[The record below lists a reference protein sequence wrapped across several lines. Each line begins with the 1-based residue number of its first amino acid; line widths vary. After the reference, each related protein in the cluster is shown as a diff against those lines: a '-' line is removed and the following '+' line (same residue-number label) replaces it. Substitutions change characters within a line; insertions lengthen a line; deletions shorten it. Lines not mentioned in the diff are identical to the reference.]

1 MKTKFN
7 IRKKCSTRRCENY
20 AASPRAKFCEGCFA
34 KAAASANLK
43 RKVYGGNTA
52 VGRMKKEANSKRKGY
67 GGNIEAK
74 GSIGNRGNIK
84 AKGSTDNQGNIKA
97 KGSTD
102 NQGNIEAKGSM
113 NNRGNTC
120 IGRSK
125 KAAGKRS
132 ALRRCSKMVL
142 VLKAPWLQ
150 LILSG
155 KKTWEIRGT
164 QTKQRGTIHLALSGA
179 GGQIAGQCRITKSY
193 AINRKTL
200 SKHFTKHRIGDLGI
214 VTYRKPHVWEI
225 SHVRRYKQPF
235 VYDHPQGA
243 VNWVRL

>member
-1 MKTKFN
+1 MKTKLKT
-7 IRKKCSTRRCENY
+7 RKKCSTRNCENY
-20 AASPRAKFCEGCFA
+20 AASSRAKFCPGCFA

-43 RKVYGGNTA
+43 RKVFGGNTA
-52 VGRMKKEANSKRKGY
+52 IGRSKKEANSKRKNY

-84 AKGSTDNQGNIKA
+84 AKGSTDNQGNI
-97 KGSTD
+97 
-102 NQGNIEAKGSM
+102 EAKGSM
-113 NNRGNTC
+113 NNRGNTSV
-120 IGRSK
+120 GRSK

>member
-52 VGRMKKEANSKRKGY
+52 VGRMKKEANSMRKGY

-74 GSIGNRGNIK
+74 GSIGNRGNTSIGQSK
-84 AKGSTDNQGNIKA
+84 KEANSKRKGYGGN
-97 KGSTD
+97 T
-102 NQGNIEAKGSM
+102 EAKGSIG
-113 NNRGNTC
+113 NRGNTS

-132 ALRRCSKMVL
+132 ALRRCSKMLL
-142 VLKAPWLQ
+142 VLKAPWLD

-164 QTKQRGTIHLALSGA
+164 QLSLIH
-179 GGQIAGQCRITKSY
+179 I
-193 AINRKTL
+193 
-200 SKHFTKHRIGDLGI
+200 
-214 VTYRKPHVWEI
+214 
-225 SHVRRYKQPF
+225 
-235 VYDHPQGA
+235 
-243 VNWVRL
+243 